1 MNTILQYFCAILA
14 PPENRPPVPG
24 NDLEPEVVVP
34 MTNENGEPLTGDE
47 KVEKLVQDLKKAYK
61 KNQALA
67 KANKSLRYLTELRCS
82 YFKNMLL

>member
-1 MNTILQYFCAILA
+1 MNTFVQNIYLILA

-47 KVEKLVQDLKKAYK
+47 KVEKLVHDLKKAYK

-67 KANKSLRYLTELRCS
+67 KANKSLRYIT
-82 YFKNMLL
+82 

>member
-1 MNTILQYFCAILA
+1 MNTILQYSCAILA

-67 KANKSLRYLTELRCS
+67 KANKSLR
-82 YFKNMLL
+82 

>member
-1 MNTILQYFCAILA
+1 MILA
-14 PPENRPPVPG
+14 PLENRPPVPG

-67 KANKSLRYLTELRCS
+67 KANKSLR
-82 YFKNMLL
+82 